1 MGGLM
6 YKDFVA
12 INGKR
17 ICIIL
22 LSAIAILCILRMI
35 FPGSLAEGLEMISEN
50 DQGIRINTLD
60 LMFVMPYI
68 CIIFSIVCFIDMW
81 CARLSEADESCS
93 RIKNYVYSLPV
104 SANSYVA
111 SKYVFITIATYVL
124 ISLLSIT
131 GIVLAAFAEEGYV
144 LDILRMFEVM
154 VLPVTSL
161 LILVAS
167 IELPLY
173 ILIGREKGNLV
184 KVAISLLLVF
194 VLIGFML
201 FADMSW
207 LSEREEFFNKFFN
220 WFMKYKTEVTM
231 VSYLTPIAD
240 LIILFISYR
249 ITVFFK
255 ARQEA

>member
-6 YKDFVA
+6 YKDFIA
-12 INGKR
+12 IKGKR

-68 CIIFSIVCFIDMW
+68 CIISSIVCFIDMW
-81 CARLSEADESCS
+81 CARLSEADESCF

-173 ILIGREKGNLV
+173 ILLGREKGNLV

-240 LIILFISYR
+240 LIILYISYR
-249 ITVFFK
+249 ITVLFK

>member
-1 MGGLM
+1 M

-12 INGKR
+12 IKGKR

-22 LSAIAILCILRMI
+22 LSFIALLCILRVI
-35 FPGSLAEGLEMISEN
+35 FPGSMAEGLGMIAEN
-50 DQGIRINTLD
+50 DQGIKVNTLD

-68 CIIFSIVCFIDMW
+68 CIIFSIVCFIDIW
-81 CARLSEADESCS
+81 CSRLSEADESCS
-93 RIKNYVYSLPV
+93 RIRNYVSSLPV

-131 GIVLAAFAEEGYV
+131 GIVLAAFAEEGFV
-144 LDILRMFEVM
+144 LDIIRMFELM

-161 LILVAS
+161 LILIAS

-173 ILIGREKGNLV
+173 ILIRREKGNLV
-184 KVAISLLLVF
+184 KVAIALLLVF

-207 LSEREEFFNKFFN
+207 LSEKGTFFVKFFN
-220 WFMKYKTEVTM
+220 WYMKNQTEIALA
-231 VSYLTPIAD
+231 SYLSPVID
-240 LIILFISYR
+240 LILFYLSYR

>member
-12 INGKR
+12 IKGKR

-22 LSAIAILCILRMI
+22 LSFIALLCILRVI
-35 FPGSLAEGLEMISEN
+35 FPGSMAEGLGMIAEN
-50 DQGIRINTLD
+50 DQGIKVNTLD

-68 CIIFSIVCFIDMW
+68 CIIFSIVCFIDIW
-81 CARLSEADESCS
+81 CSRLSEADESCS
-93 RIKNYVYSLPV
+93 RIRNYVSSLPV

-131 GIVLAAFAEEGYV
+131 GIVLAAFAEEGFV
-144 LDILRMFEVM
+144 LDIIRMFELM

-161 LILVAS
+161 LILIAS

-184 KVAISLLLVF
+184 KVAIALLLVF

-207 LSEREEFFNKFFN
+207 LSEKGTFFVKFFN
-220 WFMKYKTEVTM
+220 WYMKNQTEIALA
-231 VSYLTPIAD
+231 SYLSPVID
-240 LIILFISYR
+240 LILFYLSYR

>member
-1 MGGLM
+1 M

-12 INGKR
+12 IKGKR

-240 LIILFISYR
+240 LIILYISYR

>member
-1 MGGLM
+1 M

-12 INGKR
+12 IKGKR

-231 VSYLTPIAD
+231 VSYLMPIAD

>member
-12 INGKR
+12 IKGKR

-22 LSAIAILCILRMI
+22 LSFIALLCILRVI
-35 FPGSLAEGLEMISEN
+35 FPGSMAEGLGMIAEN
-50 DQGIRINTLD
+50 DQGIKVNMLD

-68 CIIFSIVCFIDMW
+68 CIIFSIVCFIDIW
-81 CARLSEADESCS
+81 CSRLSEADESCS
-93 RIKNYVYSLPV
+93 RIRNYVSSLPV

-131 GIVLAAFAEEGYV
+131 AIVLAAFAEEGFV
-144 LDILRMFEVM
+144 LDIIRMFELM

-161 LILVAS
+161 LILIAS

-184 KVAISLLLVF
+184 KVAIALLLVF

-207 LSEREEFFNKFFN
+207 LSEKGNFFVKFFN
-220 WFMKYKTEVTM
+220 WYMKNQTEITLA
-231 VSYLTPIAD
+231 SYLSPVID
-240 LIILFISYR
+240 LILFYLSYR

>member
-12 INGKR
+12 IKGKR

-22 LSAIAILCILRMI
+22 LSAIALLCILRVI
-35 FPGSLAEGLEMISEN
+35 FPGGSMAEGMEMVFVN

-93 RIKNYVYSLPV
+93 RIKNYVCSLPV

-184 KVAISLLLVF
+184 KVAIALLFVF

-201 FADMSW
+201 FADMNW
-207 LSEREEFFNKFFN
+207 LSEKEKLV
-220 WFMKYKTEVTM
+220 YKISDGGNDRILSDAGHRSRYFILLLQDYSIFQSTSGGVT
-231 VSYLTPIAD
+231 
-240 LIILFISYR
+240 
-249 ITVFFK
+249 
-255 ARQEA
+255 

>member
-12 INGKR
+12 IKGKR

-207 LSEREEFFNKFFN
+207 LSEREEFFNEFFN

-240 LIILFISYR
+240 LIILYISYG

>member
-1 MGGLM
+1 M

-12 INGKR
+12 IKGKR

-22 LSAIAILCILRMI
+22 LSFIALLCILRVI
-35 FPGSLAEGLEMISEN
+35 FPGSMAEGLGMITEN
-50 DQGIRINTLD
+50 DQGIKVNTLD
-60 LMFVMPYI
+60 LLFVMPYI
-68 CIIFSIVCFIDMW
+68 CIIFSIVCFIDIW
-81 CARLSEADESCS
+81 CSRLSEADESCS
-93 RIKNYVYSLPV
+93 RIRNYVSSLPV
-104 SANSYVA
+104 TANSYVA

-131 GIVLAAFAEEGYV
+131 GIVLAAFAEEGFV
-144 LDILRMFEVM
+144 LDIIRMFELM

-161 LILVAS
+161 LILIAS

-184 KVAISLLLVF
+184 KVAIALLLVF

-207 LSEREEFFNKFFN
+207 LSEKGTFFVKFFN
-220 WFMKYKTEVTM
+220 WYMKNQTEIALA
-231 VSYLTPIAD
+231 SYLSPVID
-240 LIILFISYR
+240 LILFYLSYR

>member
-1 MGGLM
+1 M

-12 INGKR
+12 IKGKR

-22 LSAIAILCILRMI
+22 LSVIALLCILRVI
-35 FPGSLAEGLEMISEN
+35 FPGSMAERMDFVLKDDAGTE
-50 DQGIRINTLD
+50 INELD
-60 LMFVMPYI
+60 IMFVTAYY
-68 CIIFSIVCFIDMW
+68 SIVLTMVCFIDIW
-81 CARLSEADESCS
+81 CARLSEADASS
-93 RIKNYVYSLPV
+93 ARIRNYVSSLPV

-124 ISLLSIT
+124 ISLLSVT
-131 GIVLAAFAEEGYV
+131 GIVLAAFTEPGRGLDLIRMCEV
-144 LDILRMFEVM
+144 L

-167 IELPLY
+167 VELPLY
-173 ILIGREKGNLV
+173 ILLGREKGNLT
-184 KVAISLLLVF
+184 KVAIALLLVF

-201 FADMSW
+201 FADISW
-207 LSEREEFFNKFFN
+207 LSEKNEFLVRFIN
-220 WFMKYKTEVTM
+220 WYMKYQTEITLA
-231 VSYLTPIAD
+231 SYLSPVVD
-240 LIILFISYR
+240 LFIFYLSYR

>member
-1 MGGLM
+1 M

-12 INGKR
+12 IKGKR

-22 LSAIAILCILRMI
+22 LSFIALLCILRVI
-35 FPGSLAEGLEMISEN
+35 FPGSMAEGLGMIAEN
-50 DQGIRINTLD
+50 DQGIKVNTLD

-68 CIIFSIVCFIDMW
+68 CIIFSIVCFIDIW
-81 CARLSEADESCS
+81 CSRLSEADESCS
-93 RIKNYVYSLPV
+93 RIRNYVSSLPV
-104 SANSYVA
+104 TSNSYVA

-131 GIVLAAFAEEGYV
+131 GIVLAAFAEEGFV
-144 LDILRMFEVM
+144 LDIIRMFELM

-161 LILVAS
+161 LILIAS

-184 KVAISLLLVF
+184 KVAIALLLVF

-207 LSEREEFFNKFFN
+207 LSEKGTFFVKFFN
-220 WFMKYKTEVTM
+220 WYMKNQTEIALA
-231 VSYLTPIAD
+231 SYLSPVID
-240 LIILFISYR
+240 LILFYLSYR

>member
-1 MGGLM
+1 M

-12 INGKR
+12 IKGKR

-22 LSAIAILCILRMI
+22 LSFIALLCILRVI
-35 FPGSLAEGLEMISEN
+35 FPGSMAEGLGMIAEN
-50 DQGIRINTLD
+50 DQGIKVNTLD

-68 CIIFSIVCFIDMW
+68 CIIFSIVCFIDIW
-81 CARLSEADESCS
+81 CSRLSEADESCS
-93 RIKNYVYSLPV
+93 RIRNYVSSLPV
-104 SANSYVA
+104 TANSYVA

-131 GIVLAAFAEEGYV
+131 GIVLAAFAEEGFV
-144 LDILRMFEVM
+144 LDIIRMFELM

-161 LILVAS
+161 LILIAS

-184 KVAISLLLVF
+184 KVAIALLLVF

-207 LSEREEFFNKFFN
+207 LSEKGTFFVKFFN
-220 WFMKYKTEVTM
+220 WYMKNQTEIALA
-231 VSYLTPIAD
+231 SYLSPVID
-240 LIILFISYR
+240 LILFYLSYR

>member
-12 INGKR
+12 IKGKR

-22 LSAIAILCILRMI
+22 LSAIALLCILRVI
-35 FPGSLAEGLEMISEN
+35 FPGSMAEGMDFVLKDDAGTE
-50 DQGIRINTLD
+50 INGLD
-60 LMFVMPYI
+60 IMFVTAYY
-68 CIIFSIVCFIDMW
+68 SIVLTMVCFIDIW
-81 CARLSEADESCS
+81 CARLSEADASS
-93 RIKNYVYSLPV
+93 ARIRNYVSSLPV

-131 GIVLAAFAEEGYV
+131 GIVLAAFTEPGRGLDLIRMCEV
-144 LDILRMFEVM
+144 L

-167 IELPLY
+167 VELPLY
-173 ILIGREKGNLV
+173 ILLGREKGNLT
-184 KVAISLLLVF
+184 KVAIALLLVF

-201 FADMSW
+201 FADMNW
-207 LSEREEFFNKFFN
+207 LSEKEQFLVKFLN
-220 WFMKYKTEVTM
+220 WYTKYQTEVTIA
-231 VSYLTPIAD
+231 SYLTPVID
-240 LIILFISYR
+240 LVILYLSYR

>member
-1 MGGLM
+1 M
-6 YKDFVA
+6 
-12 INGKR
+12 
-17 ICIIL
+17 
-22 LSAIAILCILRMI
+22 
-35 FPGSLAEGLEMISEN
+35 
-50 DQGIRINTLD
+50 
-60 LMFVMPYI
+60 
-68 CIIFSIVCFIDMW
+68 
-81 CARLSEADESCS
+81 
-93 RIKNYVYSLPV
+93 PV

-131 GIVLAAFAEEGYV
+131 GIVLAAFAEAGYV

-184 KVAISLLLVF
+184 KVAIALLLVF

-207 LSEREEFFNKFFN
+207 LSEKETFFVKFFN
-220 WFMKYKTEVTM
+220 WYMKNQTEIALA
-231 VSYLTPIAD
+231 SYLSPVID
-240 LIILFISYR
+240 LILFYLSYR

>member
-12 INGKR
+12 IKGKR

-22 LSAIAILCILRMI
+22 LSFIALLCILRMI
-35 FPGSLAEGLEMISEN
+35 FPGSLAEGLEMVFVN

-68 CIIFSIVCFIDMW
+68 CIIFSIVCFLDMW

-93 RIKNYVYSLPV
+93 RIKNYVSSLPV

-111 SKYVFITIATYVL
+111 SKYVFIAIATYVL

-131 GIVLAAFAEEGYV
+131 GIVLAAFAEAGYV

-161 LILVAS
+161 LILIAS

-173 ILIGREKGNLV
+173 ILFGREKGNLV

-207 LSEREEFFNKFFN
+207 LSEKDKFFVNFFN
-220 WFMKYKTEVTM
+220 WFMKYQTEVTLA
-231 VSYLTPIAD
+231 SYLTPIID
-240 LIILFISYR
+240 LILFYISYR
-249 ITVFFK
+249 ITVYFK

>member
-1 MGGLM
+1 M

-12 INGKR
+12 IKGKR

-22 LSAIAILCILRMI
+22 LSAIALLCILRVI
-35 FPGSLAEGLEMISEN
+35 FPGSMAEGMDLVLKDVAGTE
-50 DQGIRINTLD
+50 INGLD
-60 LMFVMPYI
+60 IMFVTAYY
-68 CIIFSIVCFIDMW
+68 SIVLTMVCFIDTW
-81 CARLSEADESCS
+81 CARLSEVDASCA
-93 RIKNYVYSLPV
+93 RIKNYVSSLPV

-131 GIVLAAFAEEGYV
+131 GIILAAFTEPGRGLDLIRMCEV
-144 LDILRMFEVM
+144 L

-167 IELPLY
+167 VELPLY
-173 ILIGREKGNLV
+173 ILLGREKGNLT
-184 KVAISLLLVF
+184 KVALILLFVF
-194 VLIGFML
+194 IIIGIML
-201 FADMSW
+201 FADVSW
-207 LSEREEFFNKFFN
+207 LSERQEFLVRFLN
-220 WFMKYKTEVTM
+220 WYTKYQTEITLA
-231 VSYLTPIAD
+231 SYLSPIVD
-240 LIILFISYR
+240 LVIFYLSYR

>member
-1 MGGLM
+1 MAGASIPRLTS
-6 YKDFVA
+6 D
-12 INGKR
+12 N
-17 ICIIL
+17 
-22 LSAIAILCILRMI
+22 
-35 FPGSLAEGLEMISEN
+35 ISGE
-50 DQGIRINTLD
+50 
-60 LMFVMPYI
+60 
-68 CIIFSIVCFIDMW
+68 
-81 CARLSEADESCS
+81 
-93 RIKNYVYSLPV
+93 LPV

-111 SKYVFITIATYVL
+111 SKYVFVTIATYVL

-184 KVAISLLLVF
+184 KVAIALLFVF

-201 FADMSW
+201 FADMNW
-207 LSEREEFFNKFFN
+207 LSEKEQFLVKFLN
-220 WFMKYKTEVTM
+220 WYTKYQTEVTIA
-231 VSYLTPIAD
+231 SYLTPVID
-240 LIILFISYR
+240 LVILYLSYR

>member
-12 INGKR
+12 IKGKR

-35 FPGSLAEGLEMISEN
+35 FPGSLAKGLGMIAEN

-131 GIVLAAFAEEGYV
+131 GIVLAAFAEAGYV
-144 LDILRMFEVM
+144 LDILRMFKVM

-240 LIILFISYR
+240 LIILYISYR

>member
-12 INGKR
+12 IKGKR

-22 LSAIAILCILRMI
+22 LSVIALLCILRVI
-35 FPGSLAEGLEMISEN
+35 FPGSMAERMDFVLKDDAGTE
-50 DQGIRINTLD
+50 INELD
-60 LMFVMPYI
+60 IMFVTAYY
-68 CIIFSIVCFIDMW
+68 SIVLTMVCFIDIW
-81 CARLSEADESCS
+81 CARLSEADASS
-93 RIKNYVYSLPV
+93 ARIRNYVSSLPV

-124 ISLLSIT
+124 ISLLSVT
-131 GIVLAAFAEEGYV
+131 GIVLAAFTEPGRGLDLIRMCEV
-144 LDILRMFEVM
+144 L

-167 IELPLY
+167 VELPLY
-173 ILIGREKGNLV
+173 ILLGREKGNLT
-184 KVAISLLLVF
+184 KVAIALLLVF

-201 FADMSW
+201 FADISW
-207 LSEREEFFNKFFN
+207 LSEKNEFLVRFIN
-220 WFMKYKTEVTM
+220 WYMKYQTEITLA
-231 VSYLTPIAD
+231 SYLSPVVD
-240 LIILFISYR
+240 LFIFYLSYR

>member
-12 INGKR
+12 IKGKR

-22 LSAIAILCILRMI
+22 LSVITLLCILRVI
-35 FPGSLAEGLEMISEN
+35 FPGSMAEGLDLIAKSDAGTE
-50 DQGIRINTLD
+50 INMLD
-60 LMFVMPYI
+60 IMFVTSYI
-68 CIIFSIVCFIDMW
+68 CIVVTMVCFIDIW
-81 CARLSEADESCS
+81 CARLSEADASS
-93 RIKNYVYSLPV
+93 VRIKNYVSSLPV

-131 GIVLAAFAEEGYV
+131 GIVLAAFTEPGRGLDLIRMCEV
-144 LDILRMFEVM
+144 L

-167 IELPLY
+167 VELPLY
-173 ILIGREKGNLV
+173 ILLGKEKGNLT
-184 KVAISLLLVF
+184 KVAIALLLVF

-201 FADMSW
+201 FADISW
-207 LSEREEFFNKFFN
+207 LSEKNEFLVRFIN
-220 WFMKYKTEVTM
+220 WYMKYQTEITLA
-231 VSYLTPIAD
+231 SYLSPVAD
-240 LIILFISYR
+240 LFIFYLSYR

>member
-1 MGGLM
+1 M

-12 INGKR
+12 IKGKR

-22 LSAIAILCILRMI
+22 LSAIALLCILRVI
-35 FPGSLAEGLEMISEN
+35 FPGSMAEGMEMVFVN
-50 DQGIRINTLD
+50 DQGIRINMLD

-68 CIIFSIVCFIDMW
+68 CIIFFIVCFIDIW
-81 CARLSEADESCS
+81 CSRLAEADKSCA
-93 RIKNYVYSLPV
+93 RIKNYVSSLPV
-104 SANSYVA
+104 TANSYVA

-131 GIVLAAFAEEGYV
+131 GIVLAAFAEAGYV

-161 LILVAS
+161 LILLAS

-184 KVAISLLLVF
+184 KVAIALLFVF

-201 FADMSW
+201 FADMNW
-207 LSEREEFFNKFFN
+207 LSEKENYLVIFLN
-220 WFMKYKTEVTM
+220 WYMKYQTEVIL
-231 VSYLTPIAD
+231 VSYLSPVID
-240 LIILFISYR
+240 LIIFYLSYR